1 MSVIKKSVLGLALA
15 MTGLMA
21 AAPAEAQNY
30 RGGYDRSYGY
40 QNNGYHTNSDH
51 DRNWQWQRERDR
63 ERARRWH
70 RHHDRRDYGH
80 DRRDY
85 RDYRGNDRDNH
96 RGY

>member
-1 MSVIKKSVLGLALA
+1 MGVIKKSVLGFALA

-21 AAPAEAQNY
+21 AAPAEAQSY
-30 RGGYDRSYGY
+30 RGGYDQHSRY
-40 QNNGYHTNSDH
+40 QANGYRDH

-85 RDYRGNDRDNH
+85 RGDRRDDH